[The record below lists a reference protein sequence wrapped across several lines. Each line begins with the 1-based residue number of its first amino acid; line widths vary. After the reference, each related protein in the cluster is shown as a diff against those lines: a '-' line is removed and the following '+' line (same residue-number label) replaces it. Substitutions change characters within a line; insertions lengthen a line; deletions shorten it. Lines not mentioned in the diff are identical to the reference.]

1 MYSVNRLRLLR
12 EVSMRGTLAAAAQAL
27 GYNPSSV
34 SHQLRLLEEEAGVQV
49 LEPVGRKV
57 RLTEEARIL
66 VRHTEG
72 ILQHLESAEAEI
84 AAMHSTVRGTVRVA
98 SFQTA
103 SHTVIPPALMSLTA
117 EHPDLQVTVTH
128 ISAELALPALL
139 AGDFDI
145 VLQEEYPGHPRPAAA
160 GAEVTTVGMD
170 PLMLLTPSH
179 EQSTRPEDLAE
190 RQWVMEPRGTQARSW
205 TDAWCR
211 GAGFEP
217 HVAYESSDVLLHVR
231 LVAAGLAV
239 GLVPGL
245 ALSASD
251 TRNVHARPLNDD
263 PARRIAVAIR
273 QGSGPSPS
281 VTAVRQRISQ
291 EVAEQLTASNV

>member
-12 EVSMRGTLAAAAQAL
+12 EVSIRGTLAAAAQAL

-34 SHQLRLLEEEAGVQV
+34 SHQLRLLEDEAGVRL

-57 RLTEEARIL
+57 RLTQEAHIL

-84 AAMHSTVRGTVRVA
+84 SLTQQVVRGTVRVA

-103 SHTVIPPALMSLTA
+103 NHTLIPPALTSLKA
-117 EHPDLQVTVTH
+117 EHPNLQVCVAH
-128 ISAELALPALL
+128 ISAELAVPALL
-139 AGDFDI
+139 ARDFDI
-145 VLQEEYPGHPRPAAA
+145 VLQEEYPAHPRPAVE
-160 GAEVTTVGMD
+160 GAEITTIGMD
-170 PLMLLTPSH
+170 PLLLLTPADERSA
-179 EQSTRPEDLAE
+179 RLEDLTD
-190 RQWVMEPRGTQARSW
+190 RHWVMEPQGTQARSW
-205 TDAWCR
+205 AEAQCR

-217 HVAYESSDVLLHVR
+217 RIAYESSDVLLHVR

-245 ALSASD
+245 ALAASD
-251 TRNVHARPLNDD
+251 ARSVRAHPLQNE
-263 PARRIAVAIR
+263 PARRI
-273 QGSGPSPS
+273 
-281 VTAVRQRISQ
+281 VTAVRRGGGHAPAIAAVRQQVSR
-291 EVAEQLTASNV
+291 TAVQQITG

>member
-12 EVSMRGTLAAAAQAL
+12 EVSMRGTLAAAAEAL

-34 SHQLRLLEEEAGVQV
+34 SHQLRLLEDEVGVPL
-49 LEPVGRKV
+49 LEPAGRKV
-57 RLTEEARIL
+57 RLTAEALIL

-84 AAMHSTVRGTVRVA
+84 ALAQELVRGTVRMA

-103 SHTVIPPALMSLTA
+103 SHTVVPPALAALKA
-117 EHPDLQVTVTH
+117 AHPQLQVSVAH

-139 AGDFDI
+139 ARDFDI
-145 VLQEEYPGHPRPAAA
+145 VLQEEYPAHPRPAVE
-160 GAEVTTVGMD
+160 GAEITTVGRD
-170 PLMLLTPSH
+170 PMLLLTSADEH
-179 EQSTRPEDLAE
+179 SARLAGLSDRE
-190 RQWVMEPRGTQARSW
+190 WVMEPRGTQARSW
-205 TDAWCR
+205 AEAECR

-217 HVAYESSDVLLHVR
+217 RVAYESSDVLLHVR

-245 ALSASD
+245 ALAASD
-251 TRNVHARPLNDD
+251 TRSVRAHALKGE
-263 PARRIAVAIR
+263 PARRIA
-273 QGSGPSPS
+273 
-281 VTAVRQRISQ
+281 TAVRRGGGNAPA
-291 EVAEQLTASNV
+291 VAAVREEIGRAVAQQLAG